1 MPLQL
6 AADVAGLLRMRD
18 YGRFHCVVSLSTV
31 LLEMRIGLMKVNI
44 SSDIA
49 IGQVQS
55 PLPTTW
61 KIVIARGV
69 PEKLAQTAQQ
79 TARKAVLFVQ
89 VFYAKFRAK

>member
-18 YGRFHCVVSLSTV
+18 YGRFHWVVSLSTV

-55 PLPTTW
+55 PLPTT
-61 KIVIARGV
+61 
-69 PEKLAQTAQQ
+69 
-79 TARKAVLFVQ
+79 
-89 VFYAKFRAK
+89 